1 MKGWTIPIINRVKIC
16 NKHGFYNSLESQR
29 GCPQCSKQYNKQYTA
44 TLRAKDRQKIY
55 NSKQWR
61 DVRELALLRDD
72 LICIHCKDKNIIT
85 KAECVHHIIYL
96 ENDITLAYTLD
107 NLISLCNKCH
117 QIIHSKD

>member
-1 MKGWTIPIINRVKIC
+1 MPSINRVKLC
-16 NKHGFYNSLESQR
+16 NKHNFYDSIVYPR

-85 KAECVHHIIYL
+85 KATEVHHIQYL
-96 ENDITLAYTLD
+96 EHRIDLAYDLD
-107 NLISLCNKCH
+107 NLISVCSKCH
-117 QIIHSKD
+117 QQIHSKD